1 MEAPMVRTVLLLAA
15 ILCAAFAA
23 QSAAAATQ
31 VSGTYFTHQDSG
43 VADCTFKGPPT
54 APFVGICHTTG
65 FLSDY
70 SGSLTGVS
78 VANFTSIINCKT
90 GRAIGQ
96 GTETFTGSLGV
107 GGPSGTLTWA
117 IRFTSA
123 FDCTTFG
130 VSGFSGSAGITSG
143 TGALAGLHGSI
154 QFGDTTYNGN
164 LT

>member
-1 MEAPMVRTVLLLAA
+1 MEASMVRTVLL
-15 ILCAAFAA
+15 FAA
-23 QSAAAATQ
+23 TLCTAVAAQTAAAATQ

-43 VADCTFKGPPT
+43 VLDCTFKGPPT
-54 APFVGICHTTG
+54 APFVVVCHTTG

-78 VANFTSIINCKT
+78 VADFKTIINCNT
-90 GRAIGQ
+90 GRAVGQ

-123 FDCTTFG
+123 FDCATFG
-130 VSGFSGSAGITSG
+130 VSGFSGSAGILSG
-143 TGALAGLHGSI
+143 TGALAGVNGSI
-154 QFGDTTYNGN
+154 QFGDTTYIGN
-164 LT
+164 LH